1 MSNGK
6 NFCLLSTDNLENF
19 VVDDE
24 LVYESIKEKN
34 WNLDVKSWHDK
45 SVDWNNYDAV
55 MIRTTWDYQQYPAE
69 FFGVLETIDR
79 SNALLI
85 NPLEIVRWNINKKYL
100 LDLAEEGVKIPP
112 TVHGFHIDEVNFDT
126 IFEVEGS
133 DSLII
138 KPTVSANADHTYW
151 FTPANIKELLPKI
164 KESFKNREF
173 FIQPFLENVIK
184 EGEYS
189 LIHFGGKLSH
199 TVLKTPKTNDFRVQE
214 EHGGIIT
221 SVQPA
226 PEIIKTAENVIA
238 ALGRII
244 SLGKITAL
252 QSSNGDIP
260 FQVRVDLVRNK
271 NNEFELME
279 LEMIEPSLY
288 FRTHA
293 DSVKNFVEGL
303 EKLLA

>member
-1 MSNGK
+1 LSNGK

-45 SVDWNNYDAV
+45 TVDWNIYDAV
-55 MIRTTWDYQQYPAE
+55 MIRTTWDYQQYPEE
-69 FFGVLETIDR
+69 FFSVLETIDR
-79 SNALLI
+79 SKALLI

-100 LDLAEEGVKIPP
+100 LDLAEKGVKIPP
-112 TVHGFHIDEVNFDT
+112 TIHGFQIDEINFDT

-133 DSLII
+133 ESLII

-151 FTPANIKELLPKI
+151 FTPENINELLPKI
-164 KESFKNREF
+164 KESFRNREF

-221 SVQPA
+221 AVEPS
-226 PEIIKTAENVIA
+226 EDIIKTAENVIA
-238 ALGRII
+238 AL
-244 SLGKITAL
+244 
-252 QSSNGDIP
+252 DVIP
-260 FQVRVDLVRNK
+260 FQARVDLVRNK

-288 FRTHA
+288 FRTNPN
-293 DSVKNFVEGL
+293 SVKNFVEGL
-303 EKLLA
+303 EKLLVG